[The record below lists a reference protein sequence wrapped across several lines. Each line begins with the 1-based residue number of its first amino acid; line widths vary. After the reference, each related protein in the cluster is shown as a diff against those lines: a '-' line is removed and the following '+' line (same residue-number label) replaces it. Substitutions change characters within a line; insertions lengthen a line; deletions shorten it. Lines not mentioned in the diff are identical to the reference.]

1 MDALILFLCAFMIR
15 KNRLTEYDLA
25 FSFING
31 DDEALGEL
39 YTLYYSS
46 LIMVVYKYIQNTEKS
61 KDIVGLVF
69 EKLLHLSP
77 SKRQTLFLHPEKG
90 LYPLL
95 LSIIKNKS
103 LDEIRQ
109 SKRHQ
114 EIEKQI
120 ESTNSQISTNAI
132 FVRFEDEAIK
142 QLIEYLSSR
151 EKEILQLHLQGFK
164 NDEIAM
170 QLNISYNTVRNTLHS
185 AKQRVKKLW
194 QLFM

>member
-1 MDALILFLCAFMIR
+1 MDALILFLCAFMIS

-69 EKLLHLSP
+69 EKLLHLTP

-164 NDEIAM
+164 NDEIAR

>member
-1 MDALILFLCAFMIR
+1 MIR

-77 SKRQTLFLHPEKG
+77 SKRQTLL
-90 LYPLL
+90 
-95 LSIIKNKS
+95 
-103 LDEIRQ
+103 
-109 SKRHQ
+109 
-114 EIEKQI
+114 
-120 ESTNSQISTNAI
+120 
-132 FVRFEDEAIK
+132 
-142 QLIEYLSSR
+142 
-151 EKEILQLHLQGFK
+151 
-164 NDEIAM
+164 
-170 QLNISYNTVRNTLHS
+170 
-185 AKQRVKKLW
+185 
-194 QLFM
+194 